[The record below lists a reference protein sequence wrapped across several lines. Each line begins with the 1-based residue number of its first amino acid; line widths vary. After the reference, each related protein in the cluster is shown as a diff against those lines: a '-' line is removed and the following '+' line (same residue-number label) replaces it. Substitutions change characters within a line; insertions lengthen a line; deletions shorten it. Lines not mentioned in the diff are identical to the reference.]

1 MSKTTKPN
9 RFPGSVCSHVTL
21 PRHSI
26 RYLPPR
32 PPRLCTFKSAP
43 IPNLPRFSKLH
54 NPNLAAQH
62 TIRSTNCL
70 APHAVHELPRRPHRR
85 LQGGILLP
93 PGVKERRRPPR
104 EEAPR
109 PARRRPRR
117 RRRTCSRKSF
127 ATPFPSR
134 GRCLRPTPPC
144 TRRPAGAS
152 LRARPPACLLTRST
166 RSAHSSRCRRP
177 PSPPRG
183 TSVALVLP
191 WYPEFKVR
199 GCGRLRFA
207 G

>member
-1 MSKTTKPN
+1 MGKTTKPN

-43 IPNLPRFSKLH
+43 IPSLPRFSKLH

-85 LQGGILLP
+85 RQGGILLP

-109 PARRRPRR
+109 LRLPA
-117 RRRTCSRKSF
+117 
-127 ATPFPSR
+127 
-134 GRCLRPTPPC
+134 
-144 TRRPAGAS
+144 RPAGVRADVAGRAPGDPAPLHSHQGDAAS
-152 LRARPPACLLTRST
+152 GRHLPARVLPLDPPAGRG
-166 RSAHSSRCRRP
+166 RRRVP
-177 PSPPRG
+177 
-183 TSVALVLP
+183 
-191 WYPEFKVR
+191 
-199 GCGRLRFA
+199 
-207 G
+207 